1 MDDFDLIVS
10 SFQSQYGIRLS
21 RELVPGG
28 MKWDEFRDLL
38 VGVSPDTALGRIVS
52 IRSEKDQKILKRYT
66 PDQRKIWSEW
76 RLKRAGEVTKQEAD
90 KAIDGFRRAFLAAA
104 GINLAALEGAGNGK

>member
-1 MDDFDLIVS
+1 
-10 SFQSQYGIRLS
+10 
-21 RELVPGG
+21 

-38 VGVSPDTALGRIVS
+38 VGISPDTALGRIVS

-76 RLKRAGEVTKQEAD
+76 RLKRAEEVTKQEAD